1 MAVML
6 QSLRVAVCV
15 SVALL
20 AGASYGALTL
30 ESVQLKDD
38 DVSSFPGAK
47 FGLWGGHHPSMPAC
61 KAFPG
66 SDDWPSERDWRR
78 LNDTLGGALLQPVIP
93 AAACYQGSN
102 YDADKCAF
110 LVNNAS
116 RNHFYIDD
124 PVTVLTQWPQGE
136 TCLPVLNATGSCTRG
151 GFPEYV
157 VNASTVRH
165 VQAAVNFARNN
176 NVRLIIK

>member
-1 MAVML
+1 MARQIFVCIAL
-6 QSLRVAVCV
+6 CVAF
-15 SVALL
+15 L
-20 AGASYGALTL
+20 AGTSHGALKF
-30 ESVQLKDD
+30 ESIQLRDE
-38 DVSSFPGAK
+38 DVGGFPAAK
-47 FGLWGGHHPSMPAC
+47 FGHWDHRPSKAHC

-66 SDDWPSERDWRR
+66 SDDWPSEQEWRR
-78 LNDTLGGALLQPVIP
+78 LNATLGGALLRPTLP
-93 AAACYQGSN
+93 AAACYPGPSQ
-102 YDADKCAF
+102 DAAACAF

-116 RNHFYIDD
+116 STHFYIDD

-136 TCLPVLNATGSCTRG
+136 TCLPALNATGSCTRG

-157 VNASTVRH
+157 VNASTVKH